1 MTSINKES
9 KIYIAGHNG
18 MVGSALFRLFK
29 AKGYLNL
36 IVRNSNVLDLR
47 DSKATELFI
56 SNEKPDVIIN
66 AAAKVGGILAND
78 RFPYEFLMDNMLI
91 QNNIIG
97 LSHKYDIDKLIFF
110 GSSCIYP
117 KLAPQPLKEEYLL
130 SGPLEETNQW
140 FAIAKISGVKLVKAL
155 RKQFGRDYIAI
166 MPTNLYGPGDNY
178 DLENSHV
185 LPAMFR
191 KFITAKSNNLKKVK
205 LWGTGNPRREFLH
218 VDDLA
223 EACFHILN
231 QKNEYSM
238 INVGTGDDISI
249 KELAEMIKEVT
260 SFEGEIIW
268 NTDKPD
274 GTPRKLMDISKV
286 KNQGWKP
293 KIDLKDGLKSVYS
306 MISGIDWEEYENKIQ

>member
-1 MTSINKES
+1 MTNISKTS

-18 MVGSALFRLFK
+18 MVGSALWRLFK
-29 AKGYLNL
+29 TKGFFNL
-36 IVRNSNVLDLR
+36 IGKDSNDLDLR
-47 DSKATELFI
+47 DSINTDLFI
-56 SNEKPDVIIN
+56 RKERPDVIIN
-66 AAAKVGGILAND
+66 AAAKVGGIFAND
-78 RFPYEFLMDNMLI
+78 RYPYEFLMDNMLI

-97 LSHKYDIDKLIFF
+97 IAHKYNINKLIFF

-117 KLAPQPLKEEYLL
+117 KLAPQPLKEKYLL
-130 SGPLEETNQW
+130 TGQLEETNQW
-140 FAIAKISGVKLVKAL
+140 FAIAKISGVKLVEAL
-155 RKQFGRDYIAI
+155 RKQFGRDYIVI

-178 DLENSHV
+178 DLEKSHV
-185 LPAMFR
+185 LPAMMR
-191 KFITAKSNNLKKVK
+191 KFITAKSNNLNKVE

-260 SFEGEIIW
+260 GYKGELIW
-268 NTDKPD
+268 NTKKPD
-274 GTPRKLMDISKV
+274 GTPRKLLEVSRI
-286 KNQGWKP
+286 KNKGWKP
-293 KIDLKDGLKSVYS
+293 KIDLLDGLNSVYKI
-306 MISGIDWEEYENKIQ
+306 ISDSNWD

>member
-1 MTSINKES
+1 MTNISKTS

-18 MVGSALFRLFK
+18 MVGSALWRLFK
-29 AKGYLNL
+29 TKGYFNL
-36 IVRNSNVLDLR
+36 IGKDSNDLDLR
-47 DSKATELFI
+47 DSINTDLFI
-56 SNEKPDVIIN
+56 RKERPDVIIN
-66 AAAKVGGILAND
+66 AAAKVGGIFAND
-78 RFPYEFLMDNMLI
+78 RYPYEFLMDNMLI

-97 LSHKYDIDKLIFF
+97 IAHKYNINKLIFF

-117 KLAPQPLKEEYLL
+117 KLAPQPLKEKYLL
-130 SGPLEETNQW
+130 TGQLEETNQW
-140 FAIAKISGVKLVKAL
+140 FAIAKISGVKLVEAL
-155 RKQFGRDYIAI
+155 RKQFGRDYIVI

-178 DLENSHV
+178 DLEKSHV
-185 LPAMFR
+185 LPAMMR
-191 KFITAKSNNLKKVK
+191 KFITAKSNNLNKVE

-260 SFEGEIIW
+260 GYKGELIW
-268 NTDKPD
+268 NTKKPD
-274 GTPRKLMDISKV
+274 GTPRKLLEVSRI
-286 KNQGWKP
+286 KNKGWKP
-293 KIDLKDGLKSVYS
+293 KIDLLDGLNSVYKI
-306 MISGIDWEEYENKIQ
+306 ISDSNWD

>member
-1 MTSINKES
+1 MTNISKTS

-18 MVGSALFRLFK
+18 MVGSALWRLFK
-29 AKGYLNL
+29 TKGYFNL
-36 IVRNSNVLDLR
+36 IGKDSNDLDLR
-47 DSKATELFI
+47 DSINTDLFI
-56 SNEKPDVIIN
+56 RKERPDVIIN
-66 AAAKVGGILAND
+66 AAAKVGGIFAND
-78 RFPYEFLMDNMLI
+78 QYPYEFLMDNMLI

-97 LSHKYDIDKLIFF
+97 IAHKYNINKLIFF

-117 KLAPQPLKEEYLL
+117 KLAPQPLKEKYLL
-130 SGPLEETNQW
+130 TGQLEETNQW
-140 FAIAKISGVKLVKAL
+140 FAIAKISGVKLVEAL
-155 RKQFGRDYIAI
+155 RKQFGRDYIVI

-178 DLENSHV
+178 DLEKSHV
-185 LPAMFR
+185 LPAMMR
-191 KFITAKSNNLKKVK
+191 KFITAKSNNLNKVE

-260 SFEGEIIW
+260 GYKGELIW
-268 NTDKPD
+268 NTKKPD
-274 GTPRKLMDISKV
+274 GTPRKLLEVSRI
-286 KNQGWKP
+286 KNKGWKP
-293 KIDLKDGLKSVYS
+293 KIDLLDGLNSVY
-306 MISGIDWEEYENKIQ
+306 KITSDSNWD

>member
-97 LSHKYDIDKLIFF
+97 LSHKYDIDKLVFF

-155 RKQFGRDYIAI
+155 RKQFGRDYVAI

-191 KFITAKSNNLKKVK
+191 KFITAKSNNLKKVE

-223 EACFHILN
+223 EACFHILH

-249 KELAEMIKEVT
+249 KELAEIIKEVT
-260 SFEGEIIW
+260 GYEGELIW

-274 GTPRKLMDISKV
+274 GTPRKLMDISRI

-293 KIDLKDGLKSVYS
+293 KIDLLEGITSVYK
-306 MISGIDWEEYENKIQ
+306 MTSGLNWN

>member
-1 MTSINKES
+1 MTNISKTS

-18 MVGSALFRLFK
+18 MVGSALWRLFRT
-29 AKGYLNL
+29 KGYFNL
-36 IVRNSNVLDLR
+36 IGKDSNDLDLR
-47 DSKATELFI
+47 DSINTDLFI
-56 SNEKPDVIIN
+56 RKERPDVIIN
-66 AAAKVGGILAND
+66 AAAKVGGIFAND
-78 RFPYEFLMDNMLI
+78 QYPYEFLMDNMLI

-97 LSHKYDIDKLIFF
+97 IAHKYNINKLIFF

-117 KLAPQPLKEEYLL
+117 KLAPQPLKEKYLL
-130 SGPLEETNQW
+130 TGQLEETNQW

-155 RKQFGRDYIAI
+155 RKQFGRDYVVV

-178 DLENSHV
+178 DLEKSHV
-185 LPAMFR
+185 LPAMMR
-191 KFITAKSNNLKKVK
+191 KFITAKSNNLNKVE

-260 SFEGEIIW
+260 GYKGELIW
-268 NTDKPD
+268 NTKKPD
-274 GTPRKLMDISKV
+274 GTPRKLLEVSRI
-286 KNQGWKP
+286 KNKGWKP
-293 KIDLKDGLKSVYS
+293 KIDLLDGLNSVYKI
-306 MISGIDWEEYENKIQ
+306 ISDSNWD

>member
-1 MTSINKES
+1 MTNISKTS

-18 MVGSALFRLFK
+18 MVGSALWRLFK
-29 AKGYLNL
+29 TKGYFNL
-36 IVRNSNVLDLR
+36 IGKDSNDLDLR
-47 DSKATELFI
+47 DSINTELFI
-56 SNEKPDVIIN
+56 RKERPDVIIN
-66 AAAKVGGILAND
+66 AAAKVGGIFAND
-78 RFPYEFLMDNMLI
+78 QYPYEFLMDNMLI

-97 LSHKYDIDKLIFF
+97 IAHKYNINKLIFF

-117 KLAPQPLKEEYLL
+117 KLAPQPLKEKYLL
-130 SGPLEETNQW
+130 TGQLEETNQW

-155 RKQFGRDYIAI
+155 RKQFGRDYVVV

-178 DLENSHV
+178 DLEKSHV
-185 LPAMFR
+185 LPAMMR
-191 KFITAKSNNLKKVK
+191 KFITAKSNNLNKVE

-260 SFEGEIIW
+260 GYKGELIW
-268 NTDKPD
+268 NTKKPD
-274 GTPRKLMDISKV
+274 GTPRKLLEVSRI
-286 KNQGWKP
+286 KNKGWKP
-293 KIDLKDGLKSVYS
+293 KIDLLDGLNSVYKI
-306 MISGIDWEEYENKIQ
+306 ISDSNWD

>member
-1 MTSINKES
+1 MTNISKTS

-18 MVGSALFRLFK
+18 MVGSALWRLFK
-29 AKGYLNL
+29 TNGYFNL
-36 IVRNSNVLDLR
+36 IGKDSNDLDLR
-47 DSKATELFI
+47 DSINTDLFI
-56 SNEKPDVIIN
+56 RKERPDVIIN
-66 AAAKVGGILAND
+66 AAAKVGGIFAND
-78 RFPYEFLMDNMLI
+78 QYPYEFLMDNMLI

-97 LSHKYDIDKLIFF
+97 IAHKYNINKLIFF

-117 KLAPQPLKEEYLL
+117 KLAPQPLKEKYLL
-130 SGPLEETNQW
+130 TGQLEETNQW

-155 RKQFGRDYIAI
+155 RKQFGRDYVVV

-178 DLENSHV
+178 DLEKSHV
-185 LPAMFR
+185 LPAMMR
-191 KFITAKSNNLKKVK
+191 KFITAKSNNLNKVE

-260 SFEGEIIW
+260 GYKGELIW
-268 NTDKPD
+268 NTKKPD
-274 GTPRKLMDISKV
+274 GTPRKLLEVSRI
-286 KNQGWKP
+286 KNKGWKP
-293 KIDLKDGLKSVYS
+293 KIDLLDGLNSVYKI
-306 MISGIDWEEYENKIQ
+306 ISDSNWD

>member
-1 MTSINKES
+1 MTNISKTS

-18 MVGSALFRLFK
+18 MVGSALWRLFK
-29 AKGYLNL
+29 TKGYFNL
-36 IVRNSNVLDLR
+36 IGKDSNDLDLR
-47 DSKATELFI
+47 DSINTDLFI
-56 SNEKPDVIIN
+56 RKERPDVIIN
-66 AAAKVGGILAND
+66 AAAKVGGIFAND
-78 RFPYEFLMDNMLI
+78 QYPYEFLMDNMLI

-97 LSHKYDIDKLIFF
+97 IAHKYNINKLIFF

-117 KLAPQPLKEEYLL
+117 KLAPQPLKEKYLL
-130 SGPLEETNQW
+130 TGQLEETNQW

-155 RKQFGRDYIAI
+155 RKQFRRDYVVV

-178 DLENSHV
+178 DLEKSHV
-185 LPAMFR
+185 LPAMMR
-191 KFITAKSNNLKKVK
+191 KFITAKSNNLNKVE
-205 LWGTGNPRREFLH
+205 LWGSGNPRREFLH

-260 SFEGEIIW
+260 GYKGELIW
-268 NTDKPD
+268 NTKKPD
-274 GTPRKLMDISKV
+274 GTPRKLLEVSRI
-286 KNQGWKP
+286 KNKGWKP
-293 KIDLKDGLKSVYS
+293 KIDLLDGLNSVYKI
-306 MISGIDWEEYENKIQ
+306 ISDSNWD

>member
-1 MTSINKES
+1 MTNISKTS

-18 MVGSALFRLFK
+18 MVGSALWRLFK
-29 AKGYLNL
+29 TKGYFNL
-36 IVRNSNVLDLR
+36 IGKDSNDLDLR
-47 DSKATELFI
+47 DSINTDLFI
-56 SNEKPDVIIN
+56 RKERPDVIIN
-66 AAAKVGGILAND
+66 AAAKVGGIFAND
-78 RFPYEFLMDNMLI
+78 QYPYEFLMDNMLI

-97 LSHKYDIDKLIFF
+97 IAHKYNINKLIFF

-117 KLAPQPLKEEYLL
+117 KLAPQPLKEKYLL
-130 SGPLEETNQW
+130 TGQLEETNQW

-155 RKQFGRDYIAI
+155 RKQFGRDYVVV

-178 DLENSHV
+178 DLEKSHV
-185 LPAMFR
+185 LPAMMR
-191 KFITAKSNNLKKVK
+191 KFITAKSNNLNKVE

-260 SFEGEIIW
+260 GYKGELIW
-268 NTDKPD
+268 NTKKPD
-274 GTPRKLMDISKV
+274 GTPRKLLEVSRI
-286 KNQGWKP
+286 KNKGWKP
-293 KIDLKDGLKSVYS
+293 KIDLLDGLNSVY
-306 MISGIDWEEYENKIQ
+306 KIILDSNWD

>member
-1 MTSINKES
+1 MTNITKASR
-9 KIYIAGHNG
+9 IYIAGHSG
-18 MVGSALFRLFK
+18 MVGSALWRFFT
-29 AKGYLNL
+29 AMGYFNL
-36 IVRNSNVLDLR
+36 IAKDSNDLDLR
-47 DSKATELFI
+47 DSNATELFI
-56 SNEKPDVIIN
+56 SKEKPDVIIN

-78 RFPYEFLMDNMLI
+78 QYPYEFLMDNMLI
-91 QNNIIG
+91 QNNLIG
-97 LSHKYDIDKLIFF
+97 LAHKYDIDKLIFF

-117 KLAPQPLKEEYLL
+117 KLAKQPLKEEYLL
-130 SGPLEETNQW
+130 KGPLEETNQW
-140 FAIAKISGVKLVKAL
+140 FAIAKISGVKLVEAL
-155 RKQFGRDYIAI
+155 RKQFGRDYIVI

-178 DLENSHV
+178 DLEKSHV
-185 LPAMFR
+185 LPAMMR
-191 KFITAKSNNLKKVK
+191 KFITAKRNNLSSVE

-223 EACFHILN
+223 EACFRILHK
-231 QKNEYSM
+231 KNEHSM

-260 SFEGEIIW
+260 GYEGEIIW

-274 GTPRKLMDISKV
+274 GTPRKLMDISKI

>member
-1 MTSINKES
+1 
-9 KIYIAGHNG
+9 
-18 MVGSALFRLFK
+18 
-29 AKGYLNL
+29 
-36 IVRNSNVLDLR
+36 
-47 DSKATELFI
+47 
-56 SNEKPDVIIN
+56 
-66 AAAKVGGILAND
+66 
-78 RFPYEFLMDNMLI
+78 MDNMLI

-97 LSHKYDIDKLIFF
+97 IAHKYNINKLIFF

-117 KLAPQPLKEEYLL
+117 KLAPQPLKEKYLL
-130 SGPLEETNQW
+130 TGQLEETNQW

-155 RKQFGRDYIAI
+155 RKQFGRDYVVV

-178 DLENSHV
+178 DLEKSHV
-185 LPAMFR
+185 LPAMMR
-191 KFITAKSNNLKKVK
+191 KFITAKSNNLNKVE

-260 SFEGEIIW
+260 GYKGELIW
-268 NTDKPD
+268 NTKKPD
-274 GTPRKLMDISKV
+274 GTPRKLLEVSRI
-286 KNQGWKP
+286 KNKGWKP
-293 KIDLKDGLKSVYS
+293 KIDLLDGLNSVYKI
-306 MISGIDWEEYENKIQ
+306 ISDSNWD

>member
-1 MTSINKES
+1 MTKISKTS

-18 MVGSALFRLFK
+18 MVGSALWRLFK
-29 AKGYLNL
+29 TNGYFNL
-36 IVRNSNVLDLR
+36 IGKDSNDLDLR
-47 DSKATELFI
+47 DSINTDLFI
-56 SNEKPDVIIN
+56 RKERPDVIIN
-66 AAAKVGGILAND
+66 AAAKVGGIFAND
-78 RFPYEFLMDNMLI
+78 QYPYEFLMDNMLI

-97 LSHKYDIDKLIFF
+97 IAHKYNINKLIFF

-117 KLAPQPLKEEYLL
+117 KLAPQPLKEKYLL
-130 SGPLEETNQW
+130 TGQLEETNQW

-155 RKQFGRDYIAI
+155 RKQFGRDYVVV

-178 DLENSHV
+178 DLEKSHV
-185 LPAMFR
+185 LPAMMR
-191 KFITAKSNNLKKVK
+191 KFITAKSNNLNKVE

-260 SFEGEIIW
+260 GYKGELIW
-268 NTDKPD
+268 NTKKPD
-274 GTPRKLMDISKV
+274 GTPRKLLEVSRI
-286 KNQGWKP
+286 KNKGWKP
-293 KIDLKDGLKSVYS
+293 KIDLLDGLNSVYKI
-306 MISGIDWEEYENKIQ
+306 ISDSNWD

>member
-1 MTSINKES
+1 MTNISKTS

-18 MVGSALFRLFK
+18 MVGSALWRLFK
-29 AKGYLNL
+29 TKGYFNL
-36 IVRNSNVLDLR
+36 IGKDSNDLDLR
-47 DSKATELFI
+47 DSINTELFI
-56 SNEKPDVIIN
+56 RKERPDVIIN
-66 AAAKVGGILAND
+66 AAAKVGGIFAND
-78 RFPYEFLMDNMLI
+78 QYPYEFLMDNMLI

-97 LSHKYDIDKLIFF
+97 IAHKYNINKLIFF

-117 KLAPQPLKEEYLL
+117 KLAPQPLKEKYLL
-130 SGPLEETNQW
+130 TGQLEETNQW

-155 RKQFGRDYIAI
+155 RKQFGRDFVVV

-178 DLENSHV
+178 DLEKSHV
-185 LPAMFR
+185 LPAMMR
-191 KFITAKSNNLKKVK
+191 KFITAKSNNLNKVE

-260 SFEGEIIW
+260 GYKGELIW
-268 NTDKPD
+268 NTKKPD
-274 GTPRKLMDISKV
+274 GTPRKLLEVSRI
-286 KNQGWKP
+286 KNKGWKP
-293 KIDLKDGLKSVYS
+293 KIDLLDGLNSVYKI
-306 MISGIDWEEYENKIQ
+306 ISDSNWD

>member
-1 MTSINKES
+1 
-9 KIYIAGHNG
+9 
-18 MVGSALFRLFK
+18 MVGSALWRLFK
-29 AKGYLNL
+29 TKGYFNL
-36 IVRNSNVLDLR
+36 IGKDSNDLDLR
-47 DSKATELFI
+47 DSINTELFI
-56 SNEKPDVIIN
+56 RKERPDVIIN
-66 AAAKVGGILAND
+66 AAAKVGGIFAND
-78 RFPYEFLMDNMLI
+78 QYPYEFLMDNMLI

-97 LSHKYDIDKLIFF
+97 IAHKYNINKLIFF

-117 KLAPQPLKEEYLL
+117 KLAPQPLKEKYLL
-130 SGPLEETNQW
+130 TGQLEETNQW

-155 RKQFGRDYIAI
+155 RKQFGRDYVVV

-178 DLENSHV
+178 DLEKSHV
-185 LPAMFR
+185 LPAMMR
-191 KFITAKSNNLKKVK
+191 KFITAKSNNLNKVE

-260 SFEGEIIW
+260 GYKGELIW
-268 NTDKPD
+268 NTKKPD
-274 GTPRKLMDISKV
+274 GTPRKLLEVSRI
-286 KNQGWKP
+286 KNKGWKP
-293 KIDLKDGLKSVYS
+293 KIDLLDGLNSVYKI
-306 MISGIDWEEYENKIQ
+306 ISDSNWD